1 MEKINENFISALIE
15 KYFNA
20 ETSLSEELLIKRYF
34 RETPES
40 LIPGEL
46 LQYKD
51 LFTLFDSETNQVGME
66 EIKEER
72 VIKRRTLFMHP
83 HLMKWGSVAAAAII
97 LVAMFVINPRQN
109 DTLKFYIDGEKVN
122 DKEMAVTFAD
132 SKMEKMND
140 LIKKLEKSEEY
151 IGTISKANK
160 SVSSL
165 DKVSKVL
172 SQS

>member
-20 ETSLSEELLIKRYF
+20 ETSLSEEALIKRYY
-34 RETPES
+34 RETPDS
-40 LIPGEL
+40 LISEDL
-46 LQYKD
+46 LKYKD
-51 LFTLFDSETNQVGME
+51 MFALFESESALVGIE
-66 EIKEER
+66 EIKENKVR
-72 VIKRRTLFMHP
+72 SRRSLFMHP
-83 HLMKWGSVAAAAII
+83 QLMKWGSVAAAAII
-97 LVAMFVINPRQN
+97 LVAMFVVNPRQN

-151 IGTISKANK
+151 IGTLSKAGK